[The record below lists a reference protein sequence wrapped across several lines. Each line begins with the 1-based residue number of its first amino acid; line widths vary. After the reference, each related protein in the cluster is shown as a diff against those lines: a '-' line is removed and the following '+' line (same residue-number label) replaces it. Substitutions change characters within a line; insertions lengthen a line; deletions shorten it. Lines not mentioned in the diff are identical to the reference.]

1 MNCAGREI
9 LVTGAAGFIGSH
21 LVEEL
26 VKRGNKVR
34 AFVRHTSLSSVGH
47 LVYLPDKVRRTIRI
61 IAGDVRDP
69 DAVRRA
75 ADGCDVIFHLAA
87 SIAIPYSYL
96 HPREVLET
104 NLMGTLNVLTAARD
118 LKVSRMIHTSTSE
131 VYGTAQS
138 VPIDE
143 RHPLQGQSPYAA
155 SKIAADK
162 LAQSFYRSFEI
173 PVAIVRPFNT
183 YGPRQ
188 SDRAVIPM
196 IISQGL
202 VRDEI
207 KLGSLEPSRDFTYV
221 TDTVQGF
228 IKIAEV
234 DDALGQEINLGTG
247 RDISIGEL
255 ARMICSLLGKESFQI
270 VEETSRLRPKASEV
284 WRLQADNSK
293 AKRLAGWEPN
303 VALAEGLRETI
314 GWISQHLDLYQA
326 SNPEGRGGISQ

>member
-1 MNCAGREI
+1 
-9 LVTGAAGFIGSH
+9 
-21 LVEEL
+21 
-26 VKRGNKVR
+26 
-34 AFVRHTSLSSVGH
+34 VGH
-47 LVYLPDKVRRTIRI
+47 LVYLPGKIRRQIRI
-61 IAGDVRDP
+61 IFGDVRDP

-75 ADGCDVIFHLAA
+75 VDGCDIIFHLAA

-104 NLMGTLNVLTAARD
+104 NLTGTLNVLTAARD
-118 LKVSRMIHTSTSE
+118 LKVSRVIQTSTSE

-143 RHPLQGQSPYAA
+143 RHPLQGQSPYSA

-162 LAQSFYRSFEI
+162 LAQSFYRSFGV

-202 VRDEI
+202 MRNEI

-228 IKIAEV
+228 IRIAEV
-234 DDALGQEINLGTG
+234 DEALGQEVNLGTG
-247 RDISIGEL
+247 RAISIGEL
-255 ARMICSLLGKESFQI
+255 AQMIWSLLGKESFQI
-270 VEETSRLRPKASEV
+270 LEESSRLRPKASEV
-284 WRLQADNSK
+284 WRLQADYSK
-293 AKRLAGWEPN
+293 AKRLLGWEPT
-303 VALAEGLRETI
+303 VGLPEGLRETI

-326 SNPEGRGGISQ
+326 SNPESREGVSQ